1 MLNLLQKKM
10 LTGVTCA
17 YVYSTYAISDELSFV
32 LLPCS
37 DDEYVALYAVEGAS
51 EGWEKTVSRITK
63 EHCVEICSKHS
74 FSPALELFP
83 EDEVQFVLKQR
94 QPPMVTLEVPSDGSC
109 FFRFVYT
116 CLCHCYVRIIAQV
129 GIPFIAHCLPCQRC
143 LCYSHWGN

>member
-17 YVYSTYAISDELSFV
+17 YVYSKYAISDELSF
-32 LLPCS
+32 LLLCS
-37 DDEYVALYAVEGAS
+37 DDEYVAVYAVVGAS
-51 EGWEKTVSRITK
+51 EGWEKTVTRITK

-129 GIPFIAHCLPCQRC
+129 GIPFIAH
-143 LCYSHWGN
+143 S

>member
-109 FFRFVYT
+109 FFRFVYM

-129 GIPFIAHCLPCQRC
+129 GIPFIAHC
-143 LCYSHWGN
+143 